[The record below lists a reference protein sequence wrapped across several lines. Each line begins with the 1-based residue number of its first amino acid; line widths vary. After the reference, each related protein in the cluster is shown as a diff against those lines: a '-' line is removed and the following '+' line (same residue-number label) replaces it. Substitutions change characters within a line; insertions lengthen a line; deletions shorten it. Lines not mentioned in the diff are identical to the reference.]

1 MQDNYTQASFK
12 ESIYSKMNFI
22 HLRYN
27 WENLSKKT
35 ASEHLIYLN
44 SDKSWMSWRFKIL
57 YDTGYVLWILFCQ
70 SRNEESS
77 RKERGKN

>member
-1 MQDNYTQASFK
+1 MQDNCTQSSFK

-44 SDKSWMSWRFKIL
+44 SDNSWMS
-57 YDTGYVLWILFCQ
+57 
-70 SRNEESS
+70 
-77 RKERGKN
+77 